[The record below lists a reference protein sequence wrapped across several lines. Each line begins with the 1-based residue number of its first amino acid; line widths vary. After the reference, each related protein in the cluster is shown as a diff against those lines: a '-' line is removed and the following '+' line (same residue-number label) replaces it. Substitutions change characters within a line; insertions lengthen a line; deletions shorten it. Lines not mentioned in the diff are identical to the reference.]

1 MSSAA
6 LRGRVTELER
16 ALTTNKQNGNTSN
29 GHHTHS
35 TVHTQQNNGKTDAIT
50 DAAADA
56 VSLGDSRQST

>member
-16 ALTTNKQNGNTSN
+16 ALTTNKHNGNTPAN

-35 TVHTQQNNGKTDAIT
+35 TVHAQQNNGKNDVIT
-50 DAAADA
+50 DAAAADA
-56 VSLGDSRQST
+56 VRFNILI

>member
-16 ALTTNKQNGNTSN
+16 ALTTNKHNGNTPAN

-35 TVHTQQNNGKTDAIT
+35 TVQNNGKNDVIT

-56 VSLGDSRQST
+56 VRFNVLI